1 MFKAKVTVTLKESIL
16 DPQGKAVELAL
27 KNLNYDNFN
36 QVRIGKIITLDINE
50 SDQNQAETKLKE
62 ICDQLLS
69 NPVIENYT
77 YELSQ

>member
-16 DPQGKAVELAL
+16 DPQGKAVEIAL
-27 KNLNYDNFN
+27 KNLNFN
-36 QVRIGKIITLDINE
+36 SFNEVRIGKIVTLNIDE
-50 SDQNQAETKLKE
+50 TDQASAETKLKE